1 MLWAGSLPFLIALVS
16 SRRVADQRGTPGA
29 AGQPSSHQ
37 SPALDTPQRWAAA
50 GRKEQSRWDG
60 VNVQRLAPVRQGQ
73 PQQHKVDRSSVLL
86 PNPLHEA
93 HVCAL

>member
-37 SPALDTPQRWAAA
+37 FPALDTPPRWAAA
-50 GRKEQSRWDG
+50 GRKEQEQMGWGARAKAGPCQAGTAS
-60 VNVQRLAPVRQGQ
+60 AAQGGQ
-73 PQQHKVDRSSVLL
+73 KQCSP
-86 PNPLHEA
+86 P
-93 HVCAL
+93 